1 MIQVDSIIAEIKM
14 SLLLEYIENNPKKLS
29 A

>member
-1 MIQVDSIIAEIKM
+1 VRRSIEIKM